1 MVKKLEVVSVL
12 EQEFPRIAQKVADLW
27 GGPEVNRYLRA
38 LVFDDRGDRHGFP
51 FDAASELMMLE
62 YISNSETGDY
72 DHSIEAKVLNNPQ
85 FGMDRR

>member
-1 MVKKLEVVSVL
+1 MAKKLEVISVL
-12 EQEFPRIAQKVADLW
+12 EQEFPRIAQKIVDLW

-38 LVFDDRGDRHGFP
+38 LVFDERGDRHGFP
-51 FDAASELMMLE
+51 FDAASELMLLE

-72 DHSIEAKVLNNPQ
+72 DQSVEAKVLNNPQ